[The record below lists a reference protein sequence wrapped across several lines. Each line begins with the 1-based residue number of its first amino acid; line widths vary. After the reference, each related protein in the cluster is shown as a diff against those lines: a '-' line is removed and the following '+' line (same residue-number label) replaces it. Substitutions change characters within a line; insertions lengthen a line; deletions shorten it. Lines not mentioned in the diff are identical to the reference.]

1 MARINK
7 TRYAVLGAL
16 TVRPASGYDIK
27 KFMDR
32 SISFFWTENYA
43 QIYPVLKQLEEEGMV
58 FKETENTPGRPPRNV
73 YDITDEG
80 RAELNDWLLLPAE
93 PPTFR
98 WELLLKLLFS
108 GEIPTENVIEKL
120 EKKKSEEEKT
130 LAYINEVEERMK
142 VASPDRKGWHLWQAA
157 VRAGRYMATA
167 SIAWCDETIAMLHD
181 YEMNNEPS
189 E

>member
-142 VASPDRKGWHLWQAA
+142 IEPPDRKGWHLWQAS
-157 VRAGRYMATA
+157 VRAGRYLATA

-181 YEMNNEPS
+181 YEMNNEES

>member
-1 MARINK
+1 MPRINK

-43 QIYPVLKQLEEEGMV
+43 QIYPVLKQLEEEGLV

-73 YDITDEG
+73 YHITEEG

-93 PPTFR
+93 QPTFR

-108 GEIPTENVIEKL
+108 GDIPTENVIEKL
-120 EKKKSEEEKT
+120 EKKRSEEQQI
-130 LAYINEVEERMK
+130 LAYITEVEERMK
-142 VASPDRKGWHLWQAA
+142 AASPDRKGWHLWQAA
-157 VRAGRYMATA
+157 VRAGRYISTA
-167 SIAWCDETIAMLHD
+167 SIAWCDETIAMLHEHEKD
-181 YEMNNEPS
+181 NKADD
-189 E
+189 